1 MWIKYIVSFVVFR
14 GIFDII
20 LSQLLKVKPQFFSP
34 FYKVT
39 KKWRGKQIYR
49 WVAFLIIL
57 IPCAVISVYLDLN
70 YILDGIIVG
79 FILTIFDIAFRGPK
93 EVMQ

>member
-1 MWIKYIVSFVVFR
+1 MWIRNIVSFVIFK

-20 LSQLLKVKPQFFSP
+20 LSQLLKIKPQLFSP
-34 FYKVT
+34 LYKIT
-39 KKWRGKQIYR
+39 KKWRGKQIYK
-49 WVAFLIIL
+49 WTVFLIIL
-57 IPCAVISVYLDLN
+57 IPCGIISVYLNLN